1 MAVLEAAVE
10 YADGFEERPKIEA
23 AMFRKAGFLL
33 RILLTQ
39 RPGDQGARIL
49 EKGKKTTDQRCEQQA
64 VVVSLLLFLLNLQ
77 TFYKKKYS
85 FVWEAPCAGATFC
98 LTN

>member
-49 EKGKKTTDQRCEQQA
+49 EKGKKMTHQRCELWL
-64 VVVSLLLFLLNLQ
+64 SLF
-77 TFYKKKYS
+77 S
-85 FVWEAPCAGATFC
+85 CFC
-98 LTN
+98 LICRLFIRKSIVLFGKPHVQVQHSA